1 MQVAITYTNR
11 KRKTYYLHQGKT
23 KTGKPKYFFS
33 LKAEGALVTT
43 VPDGYEIYE
52 NPNAQVFLRK
62 VPSKI
67 ILDDEIAA
75 IEQGLEQVSEVQH
88 FMIDAK
94 KNVVSVF
101 TPRQNVALISDL
113 LMSTAAQFGR
123 SQQDVDA
130 LLEQSLDYT
139 TDLRLVLVD
148 KQKRLFQAQRYCYL
162 GRVDDWIDIGGVDR
176 LAVLVE
182 RYVGHLG
189 KESMFELH

>member
-1 MQVAITYTNR
+1 MAITYTNR
-11 KRKTYYLHQGKT
+11 KQKTYYLHQGKT

-67 ILDDEIAA
+67 ILDDEISAT
-75 IEQGLEQVSEVQH
+75 EQGLAQFSEVQH

-101 TPRQNVALISDL
+101 TPSQNVALISDL

-139 TDLRLVLVD
+139 TDLRFVLVD

-162 GRVDDWIDIGGVDR
+162 GRVDDWIDIGGVDQ
-176 LAVLVE
+176 LGVLVE

>member
-1 MQVAITYTNR
+1 MAITYTNR

-33 LKAEGALVTT
+33 LKAEGALVTA
-43 VPDGYEIYE
+43 VPDGYEVYE

-62 VPSKI
+62 IPAKI
-67 ILDDEIAA
+67 ISDDEIAV
-75 IEQGLEQVSEVQH
+75 IRQGVEQFSQVQL

-94 KNVVSVF
+94 KKVVSIF
-101 TPRQNVALISDL
+101 TPSQNVERISEL
-113 LMSTAAQFGR
+113 LTSTAAQFGR
-123 SQQDVDA
+123 SQADLDA

-139 TDLRLVLVD
+139 SDLRFVLVD
-148 KQKRLFQAQRYCYL
+148 KQARLFQAQRYCYL
-162 GRVDDWIDIGGVDR
+162 GRIDDWIDIGGVES

-189 KESMFELH
+189 QESMFDLY

>member
-1 MQVAITYTNR
+1 MAITYTNR
-11 KRKTYYLHQGKT
+11 KQKTYYIHQGKT

-62 VPSKI
+62 VLSKI
-67 ILDDEIAA
+67 ILDDEISA
-75 IEQGLEQVSEVQH
+75 IEQGLEQFSEVQH

-101 TPRQNVALISDL
+101 TPSQNVALISDL

-123 SQQDVDA
+123 SQQEVDA

-139 TDLRLVLVD
+139 TDLRFVLVD

-162 GRVDDWIDIGGVDR
+162 GRVDDWIDIGGVDQ
-176 LAVLVE
+176 LGVLVE